1 MVLIKIFLSV
11 LVLIFGLQS
20 WTKADDI
27 SEFEIEGVTIGD
39 SLLEYADLNQ
49 IKNNSNFHYGSKKFG
64 SYYLE
69 LEDSDYDGLQIDFEN
84 TGNYIIEGFGG
95 KIFFKENFMEECL
108 IKEKEI
114 LASIKKFLKSKAN
127 YIDHGITKHNY
138 DKSGKSVGSWH
149 TFELNDGSGFINLE
163 CMDWSDE
170 INFEDNLELMVL
182 STKFQNFV
190 NSYY

>member
-1 MVLIKIFLSV
+1 MLVRSLIINLFLICFFQFQV
-11 LVLIFGLQS
+11 
-20 WTKADDI
+20 KAEDI
-27 SEFEIEGVTIGD
+27 GEFQIEGISIGD
-39 SLLEYADLNQ
+39 SLLKYVDLEQ
-49 IKNNSNFHYGSKKFG
+49 IKNNTNFHYSSKKFG
-64 SYYLE
+64 AYYLE
-69 LEDSDYDGLQIDFEN
+69 LENSDYDGLQIDFEN
-84 TGNYIIEGFGG
+84 SGDYIIEGFGG